1 MNTKLNENIKMNM
14 NTKNGHGYEHIFI
27 NMNMEVDMG
36 GDVDVNVDINKDM
49 DMNMTYLKRKKLL
62 ISSIGLLR
70 YCVGL
75 IWSGYTKT
83 VKYCY
88 RVFSCNLRRDF

>member
-1 MNTKLNENIKMNM
+1 MDMDMNID
-14 NTKNGHGYEHIFI
+14 I

-36 GDVDVNVDINKDM
+36 GDVDVNVDMNKDM
-49 DMNMTYLKRKKLL
+49 DMNMTYLKTKLL

-83 VKYCY
+83 VKYRH
-88 RVFSCNLRRDF
+88 RVFSCNLIRDF